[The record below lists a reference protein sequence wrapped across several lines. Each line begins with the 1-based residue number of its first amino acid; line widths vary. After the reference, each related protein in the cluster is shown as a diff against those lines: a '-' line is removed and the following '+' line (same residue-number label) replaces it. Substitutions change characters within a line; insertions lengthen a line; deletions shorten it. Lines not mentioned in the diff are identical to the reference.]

1 MKVSKIY
8 LEQYFCEFISIIAIV
23 IAVMRHY
30 IYVDKLYY
38 ALIVVLALLIL
49 VDFFRSKRNFG
60 YINRY
65 FLFVLISS
73 SIYVF
78 ISAIDYSSIKFLIKY
93 YIGGYLLLIYLYFN
107 FMKFG
112 KKYFYGF
119 LKKVCFLLNLL
130 SIFNLYQVFFHHPF
144 LINYLKLSS
153 TFNYQFNTSHYR
165 TMSVFGHPII
175 GGLFFVIAFLL
186 NIYII
191 KSPIKYIFQIILLV
205 NIYSTK
211 SRSAWIALSI
221 VIILYGIIQLK
232 NKRVMK
238 LSLTYKKLFYVFV
251 SLIILFIGSIYLFS
265 NINTLINSIM
275 TRFGDSLTLGTN
287 STDGSNLQRTMTIS
301 AILSNQ
307 FNGKVIHLFFGNG
320 LTSSVD
326 FMLSHQMVIPNFNTT
341 DNQYLTWL
349 YDLGLL
355 PLIVYFSI
363 LIYLIRNLFKNRSW
377 LCELSSLGLI
387 ALSVEIFFFELFYW
401 SEVVFLFDIFTAYLT
416 FNFINKKE
424 KINNEEK
431 DP

>member
-1 MKVSKIY
+1 
-8 LEQYFCEFISIIAIV
+8 
-23 IAVMRHY
+23 
-30 IYVDKLYY
+30 
-38 ALIVVLALLIL
+38 
-49 VDFFRSKRNFG
+49 
-60 YINRY
+60 
-65 FLFVLISS
+65 
-73 SIYVF
+73 
-78 ISAIDYSSIKFLIKY
+78 
-93 YIGGYLLLIYLYFN
+93 
-107 FMKFG
+107 
-112 KKYFYGF
+112 
-119 LKKVCFLLNLL
+119 
-130 SIFNLYQVFFHHPF
+130 
-144 LINYLKLSS
+144 
-153 TFNYQFNTSHYR
+153 
-165 TMSVFGHPII
+165 MSVFGHPII